1 MNERMHRYLEGELQR
16 EELIPEEL
24 EEAAQC
30 EHFIRKTRQVYMST
44 KVPDLTER
52 IMAELPAAPPAKS
65 PVPSLQ
71 TGRSVLSQFIKDS
84 LGWLWAPRS
93 MTIRPLYGLLAVAGF
108 FFIVSLAQ
116 VTPRQILPMQNVAG
130 SNADSQH
137 PATQVF
143 VQFRLDAPQ
152 ASSVRLAGGFT
163 GWKPTYA
170 LQQVTSGVWSIL
182 IPLEPGVH
190 DYAFV
195 VDGTRWVVDPAAPTV
210 DDGFGGVNSRLSVLL
225 PNANSRL

>member
-16 EELIPEEL
+16 EELTPEEL
-24 EEAAQC
+24 EEVAQC
-30 EHFIRKTRQVYMST
+30 EHFIRNTRQVHMSMSA
-44 KVPDLTER
+44 PDLTER
-52 IMAELPAAPPAKS
+52 IMAELPAGPPVKN
-65 PVPSLQ
+65 PVPSHA
-71 TGRSVLSQFIKDS
+71 RKVLSQFIQDS
-84 LGWLWAPRS
+84 LGWFWTPRS
-93 MTIRPLYGLLAVAGF
+93 MTIRPLYGLVAVAVF
-108 FFIVSLAQ
+108 FFIVALPN
-116 VTPRQILPMQNVAG
+116 VTPRQIPPKQNIAG
-130 SNADSQH
+130 SSVDGQH

-170 LQQVTSGVWSIL
+170 LQEVTTGVWSIL

-195 VDGTRWVVDPAAPTV
+195 VDGTRWVVDPTAPTV